1 MRNTMKRVLI
11 ALILG
16 VVTYVIGVALLFLN
30 YNWEIFTQFV
40 KNCNV
45 EVGITLIIPALV
57 AGWVLRSLWPRK
69 NKKS

>member
-1 MRNTMKRVLI
+1 MKETMKRLLI

-40 KNCNV
+40 KNFNV

-57 AGWVLRSLWPRK
+57 AGWVLRTLCPRRK
-69 NKKS
+69 KKS